1 MWGRAEHERCELG
14 TAQEGSTHVYA
25 GEASEDGWLKIQY
38 ADGAGWVSGKYAEPK
53 KEN

>member
-1 MWGRAEHERCELG
+1 MYAKLG
-14 TAQEGSTHVYA
+14 TAQENSAHVYA

-38 ADGAGWVSGKYAEPK
+38 ADGAGWVSGKYAVLK